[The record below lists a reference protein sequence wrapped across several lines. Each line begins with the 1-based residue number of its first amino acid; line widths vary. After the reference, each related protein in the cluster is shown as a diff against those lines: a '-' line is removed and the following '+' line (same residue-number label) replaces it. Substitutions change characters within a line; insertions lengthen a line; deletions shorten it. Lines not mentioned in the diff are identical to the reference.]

1 MVIRAKIPHYLVFK
15 EVFILVNDLQHIGI
29 QKQQCDIFMYFYVLL
44 IFYDSIASLLFCDF
58 FVALC
63 YICFGRRPVK

>member
-29 QKQQCDIFMYFYVLL
+29 QKQQCDIFMYFMY
-44 IFYDSIASLLFCDF
+44 FFDF
-58 FVALC
+58 L
-63 YICFGRRPVK
+63 